1 MCTMLYK
8 LFRKGCTNNWKRFNL
23 KVVRN
28 LLQHCSIHC
37 TTNYEL
43 LLNIEQYVQYC
54 TKPCTTLF
62 SNQFFN
68 CTIFQ
73 LVMHVQPFVQC
84 CTICVQYCA
93 ILYRLYRLYNLL
105 YNIVTVWFADEP
117 ARESRRT
124 VPGLSLWLRACGQ
137 CLVSA
142 CFWLGNLNGAG
153 RCLLQDGSS
162 TWSPGHWHWHV
173 TGLRVILSQVGIS
186 GSFGYAWSATAPGR
200 GLSRAGPESHEC
212 STSFSNVV

>member
-1 MCTMLYK
+1 MLYK
-8 LFRKGCTNNWKRFNL
+8 LYWKGCTTNWKRFNS

-43 LLNIEQYVQYC
+43 LLNIAQYVQYC

-105 YNIVTVWFADEP
+105 YNIVTVWFADEYYDTILLHI
-117 ARESRRT
+117 AWNCCKYHDCIQYSIM
-124 VPGLSLWLRACGQ
+124 VLLSIVWYC
-137 CLVSA
+137 S
-142 CFWLGNLNGAG
+142 
-153 RCLLQDGSS
+153 
-162 TWSPGHWHWHV
+162 
-173 TGLRVILSQVGIS
+173 IL
-186 GSFGYAWSATAPGR
+186 
-200 GLSRAGPESHEC
+200 
-212 STSFSNVV
+212 